1 MKILI
6 TGGTGFLGSHLAR
19 DFSNHG
25 DEVVVLARHGSSLA
39 RLHGYEQHI
48 HVVRPDSVARVN
60 ELLCVHKPDCII
72 HTACNYG
79 RAGESILDI
88 VQTNLVFALALLNA
102 AATNGTGS
110 FINTDTTLDRFLNA
124 YALSK
129 KQFSEWGRWFT
140 TQHRI
145 RFINV
150 LLEHMYGPGDDASK
164 FTSHVISLCMQQ
176 TAMLDLTPG
185 EQRRDFIYIEDTV
198 TAFRVLVENLARL
211 AQHEE
216 IPVGSGRAATIREFA
231 ETARDLAA
239 STTTLNF
246 GAIPYRDNEPML
258 CVADIT
264 RLRSLGWKPQYD
276 LVSGIRKTITAEK
289 HT

>member
-19 DFSNHG
+19 NLADHG
-25 DEVVVLARHGSSLA
+25 ADIIVLARHSSSLA
-39 RLHGYEQHI
+39 RLSGYEQLI
-48 HVVRPDSVARVN
+48 HVLRADNVATLY
-60 ELLCVHKPDCII
+60 ELLSAHNPDCII

-79 RAGESILDI
+79 RGGENIAGI
-88 VQTNLVFALALLNA
+88 VQTNLVSALTLLTA
-102 AATNGTGS
+102 AADNGIGS

-124 YALSK
+124 YTLSK
-129 KQFSEWGRWFT
+129 KQFSEWGVWFAR
-140 TQHRI
+140 HYRI
-145 RFINV
+145 RFVNV

-164 FTSHVISLCMQQ
+164 FTTHVISQCIKQ
-176 TAMLDLTPG
+176 TPTLDLTPG
-185 EQRRDFIYIEDTV
+185 DQRRDFIYIEDTV
-198 TAFRVLVENLARL
+198 AAFRVLVENLTQL

-216 IPVGSGRAATIREFA
+216 IQVGSGHAVTIREFA
-231 ETARDLAA
+231 EMVRNLAA
-239 STTTLNF
+239 SSTTLNF

-264 RLRSLGWKPQYD
+264 RLRSLGWKPLYD
-276 LVSGIRKTITAEK
+276 LASGIRKTITAEK

>member
-19 DFSNHG
+19 SFSDHG
-25 DEVVVLARHGSSLA
+25 TEVIVLARQSSSLE
-39 RLHGYEQHI
+39 RLHGYEQQI
-48 HVVRPDSVARVN
+48 CILRSGTTA
-60 ELLCVHKPDCII
+60 ELRDLLSAHKPECII

-88 VQTNLVFALALLNA
+88 VQTNLMLALTVLNTA
-102 AATNGTGS
+102 ADSDTRS

-129 KQFSEWGRWFT
+129 KQFGEWGRLLAS
-140 TQHRI
+140 QQRI
-145 RFINV
+145 QFINV

-164 FTSHVISLCMQQ
+164 FTTHVFRQCLQQ
-176 TAMLDLTPG
+176 APTLELTPG

-198 TAFRVLVENLARL
+198 TAFRKIVENLAQL

-216 IPVGSGRAATIREFA
+216 IPLGSGYAVTIREFA
-231 ETARDLAA
+231 ETTRKLAA

-246 GAIPYRDNEPML
+246 GAIPYRDNEPSL

-264 RLRSLGWKPQYD
+264 RLRSLHWKPQHD
-276 LVSGIRKTITAEK
+276 LASGILKTLTAERDA
-289 HT
+289 